1 MHHLHAALA
10 VLALSA
16 CATQQEL
23 PNSTIYDSGA
33 PRAEVDAAV
42 ASVQLIQDCPDPPE
56 VAASWASAPS
66 AGPMA
71 KPTVEGDAPAW
82 SPPCTQS
89 TVQLALTNNGVI
101 PGKLQVV
108 GVRLLEGASKRE
120 LGRLAARKPN
130 LWTEEGIYRP
140 WDETLAE
147 GAHVVAAYRL
157 GEPDWSQVQGL
168 LAPGA
173 NLYAIPLILEIELS
187 VDGAIQTLRSP
198 EFLRQEVF
206 MVAT

>member
-1 MHHLHAALA
+1 MHRLHAALVA
-10 VLALSA
+10 LALSA
-16 CATQQEL
+16 CAAQQDG
-23 PNSTIYDSGA
+23 PNSTIYYHGP
-33 PRAEVDAAV
+33 PRAEIDVAV

-56 VAASWASAPS
+56 VAASWASAPT

-89 TVQLALTNNGVI
+89 TVQLGLTNNGGMA
-101 PGKLQVV
+101 GKLQVV
-108 GVRLLEGASKRE
+108 GVRLLDAASKRE

-130 LWTEEGIYRP
+130 LWTEEGTYRS

-147 GAHVVAAYRL
+147 GVHVVAAYRL

-187 VDGAIQTLRSP
+187 VDGAVQTVRSP
-198 EFLRQEVF
+198 EFLRQQVF